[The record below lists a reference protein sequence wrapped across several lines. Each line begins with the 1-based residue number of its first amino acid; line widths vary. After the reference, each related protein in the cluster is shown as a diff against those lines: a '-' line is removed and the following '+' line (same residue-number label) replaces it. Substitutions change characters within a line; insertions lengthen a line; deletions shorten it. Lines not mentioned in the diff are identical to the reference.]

1 MKENSK
7 IYKCYQGYGDNMVIK
22 DIIVPEGGENL
33 VALEMI
39 LGRVEKHI
47 AAQPPFCG
55 AGEDGAV

>member
-1 MKENSK
+1 MSLRVGSHCLEDHTLPKK
-7 IYKCYQGYGDNMVIK
+7 YA

-47 AAQPPFCG
+47 AAQPPVCG